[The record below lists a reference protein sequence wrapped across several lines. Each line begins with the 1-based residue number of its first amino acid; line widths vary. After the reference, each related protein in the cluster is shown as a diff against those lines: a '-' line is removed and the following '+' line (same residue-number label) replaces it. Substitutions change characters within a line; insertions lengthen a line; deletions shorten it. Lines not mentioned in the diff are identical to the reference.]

1 MEFKLHSEYQP
12 TGDQP
17 QAIEALVKGFQ
28 EGNQFQTLLGVTG
41 SGKTFTMA
49 NVIQRIQKPTLIIA
63 HNKTLA
69 AQLYSE
75 FKEYFP
81 ENAVEYFVSYYD
93 YYQPEA
99 YVPSTD
105 TYIEKDSSINDEID
119 KLRHSATAALSE
131 REDVIIVASVSC
143 IYGLG
148 SPIDYKEMVISLR
161 PGMIKD
167 RDEVIHKLID
177 IQYDRN
183 DMDFKRGTFRVRGDV
198 LDIYPAYSD
207 GVAYRV
213 EFFGDEVDR
222 ISEIDTLTDE
232 TKAQLG
238 HVAIFPASHYVVPKE
253 KMMEATENILTELE
267 ERVTFFKSED
277 KLLEAQRISERT
289 NFDVEMMRE
298 TGFCSGIENYSRHL
312 TGGLP
317 GEPPCTLIDYF
328 PEDFLII
335 VDESHITLPQVRG
348 MYAGDRS
355 RKTTLVDFG
364 FRLPSALDN
373 RPLAFPEFESKIN
386 QMMFVS
392 ATPSAYEAEHELMR
406 VEQIIRPTGLLD
418 PEISV
423 RPVEGQIDDL
433 VSEVNKEVAA
443 HHKVLITTLTKRMA
457 EDLTDYM
464 REVGIRVKYLHSDI
478 DTLERAEIIR
488 DMRMDVFDVLVGIN
502 LLREG
507 LDIPEITLVAILD
520 ADKEGFLRSE
530 TSLIQTIGRAARNS
544 EGHVIM
550 YADKVTDS
558 MAVAIEETNR
568 RRQIQQKYNEDHGI
582 TPTTIK
588 KAVRDLIAISKA
600 VNADDKHFK
609 KDPESMDEKE
619 LKKLSKELEKKMH
632 QAAAELNFE
641 EAARLRDRM
650 IEIKN
655 LTKKFDSN
663 VALNRMNCSIS
674 EGTIFGLAGSN
685 GSGKSTLL
693 RTLSG
698 VYEPD
703 EGQVIIDGEPAF
715 DNHKIKERCY
725 YIADYPFFFNDST
738 VENMGKLLKN
748 IYSTWDQQR
757 FEELCEMFPIERKK
771 KIINMSKGMQRQ
783 ASLILAFA
791 AKPKYLFLDEI
802 FDGLDPLIR
811 KTLKTLIIQDVTD
824 RNMTCI
830 IASHNL
836 REIDDIC
843 DRIVMLHDGSLLTNE
858 ETDSLKNKIHKIQMA
873 FKNSPS
879 VKTLTEMNVQIISQ
893 VGNYFSVMARGDIDE
908 IMEKLNSLNP
918 VFIETMPSTLEE
930 VFINE
935 MEGAGYGK

>member
-105 TYIEKDSSINDEID
+105 TYIEKDSAINDEID

-161 PGMIKD
+161 PGMEKD

-177 IQYDRN
+177 IQYTRN
-183 DMDFKRGTFRVRGDV
+183 DMDFKRGSFRVRGDV
-198 LDIYPAYSD
+198 LEIYPAYSGGD
-207 GVAYRV
+207 AYRV
-213 EFFGDEVDR
+213 EFFGDEVER
-222 ISEIDTLTDE
+222 ITEIDSLTGE
-232 TKAQLG
+232 GKAELG
-238 HVAIFPASHYVVPKE
+238 HIAIFPASHYVVSKE
-253 KMMEATENILTELE
+253 KMELATQTILAELKE
-267 ERVTFFKSED
+267 QVAYFKSED

-312 TGGLP
+312 TGSLP
-317 GEPPCTLIDYF
+317 GEPPCTPIDYF
-328 PEDFLII
+328 PDDFLII

-348 MYAGDRS
+348 MFAGDRS
-355 RKTTLVDFG
+355 RKTTLVNYG

-373 RPLAFPEFESKIN
+373 RPLNFEEFESKID

-392 ATPSAYEAEHELMR
+392 ATPSVYEANHEMLR

-418 PEISV
+418 PEIEV

-433 VSEVNKEVAA
+433 VSEVNKEVANK
-443 HHKVLITTLTKRMA
+443 HKILITTLTKRMA

-464 REVGIRVKYLHSDI
+464 REIGIRVKYLHSDI
-478 DTLERAEIIR
+478 DTLERSEIIR
-488 DMRMDVFDVLVGIN
+488 DMRLDVFDVLVGIN

-530 TSLIQTIGRAARNS
+530 TSLIQTVGRAARNS

-550 YADKVTDS
+550 YADSITDS
-558 MAVAIEETNR
+558 MRVAIEETNR
-568 RRQIQQKYNEDHGI
+568 RRAIQQQYNEEHGI

-588 KAVRDLIAISKA
+588 KSVRDLIAISKA
-600 VNADDKHFK
+600 AIEDKKSFE
-609 KDPESMDEKE
+609 KDPESMDA
-619 LKKLSKELEKKMH
+619 KELEKLAKELTKKMH

-650 IEIKN
+650 VEV
-655 LTKKFDSN
+655 KKM
-663 VALNRMNCSIS
+663 LQ
-674 EGTIFGLAGSN
+674 E
-685 GSGKSTLL
+685 
-693 RTLSG
+693 
-698 VYEPD
+698 
-703 EGQVIIDGEPAF
+703 
-715 DNHKIKERCY
+715 
-725 YIADYPFFFNDST
+725 
-738 VENMGKLLKN
+738 
-748 IYSTWDQQR
+748 
-757 FEELCEMFPIERKK
+757 
-771 KIINMSKGMQRQ
+771 
-783 ASLILAFA
+783 
-791 AKPKYLFLDEI
+791 LDE
-802 FDGLDPLIR
+802 
-811 KTLKTLIIQDVTD
+811 
-824 RNMTCI
+824 
-830 IASHNL
+830 
-836 REIDDIC
+836 
-843 DRIVMLHDGSLLTNE
+843 
-858 ETDSLKNKIHKIQMA
+858 
-873 FKNSPS
+873 
-879 VKTLTEMNVQIISQ
+879 
-893 VGNYFSVMARGDIDE
+893 
-908 IMEKLNSLNP
+908 
-918 VFIETMPSTLEE
+918 
-930 VFINE
+930 
-935 MEGAGYGK
+935 